1 MTLGW
6 EDIRAEVLRRIRS
19 RDWPPGALIPGE
31 EALAEEFGVARAT
44 VNRALT
50 ALAEAGVIERK
61 KRAGTRVALQPVRR
75 ARLEIPLIRL
85 DVLARGMA
93 YDFLLLEDRLIPAPV
108 TVTARMGLPEG
119 TRLRYL
125 ETLHR
130 ADGRPF
136 VFETR
141 WLNPVVLPSPPT
153 DVGPDFATVS
163 ANEWLVSHVALV
175 AGDIAFTAEPASA
188 SEARVLGVAPGTALL
203 VAERTTVGTA
213 GPVTLVR
220 LAHAPG
226 HRVQMAF

>member
-6 EDIRAEVLRRIRS
+6 EDIRAEVLRRIRA

-50 ALAEAGVIERK
+50 ALADAGVLERK
-61 KRAGTRVALQPVRR
+61 KRAGTRVASLPVRR

-85 DVLARGMA
+85 DVLGRGLT
-93 YDFLLLEDRLIPAPV
+93 YDFSLLADRMVPGPGPV
-108 TVTARMGLPEG
+108 TTRMGLPEG

-130 ADGRPF
+130 AEGRPF
-136 VFETR
+136 VYETR
-141 WLNPVVLPSPPT
+141 WLNPVVLPAPP
-153 DVGPDFATVS
+153 PDFAAVS
-163 ANEWLVSHVALV
+163 VNEWLVSHVSLV
-175 AGDIAFTAEPASA
+175 SGDIAFTAEPASA
-188 SEARVLGVAPGTALL
+188 SEAAVLGIAPGTALL
-203 VAERTTVGTA
+203 VAERTTTGTA

>member
-6 EDIRAEVLRRIRS
+6 EDIRAEVLRRIRA

-50 ALAEAGVIERK
+50 ALADAGVLERK
-61 KRAGTRVALQPVRR
+61 KRAGTRVASLPVRR
-75 ARLEIPLIRL
+75 ARLEVPLIRL
-85 DVLARGMA
+85 DVLGRGLA
-93 YDFLLLEDRLIPAPV
+93 YDFNLLADRMVQGPRPV
-108 TVTARMGLPEG
+108 TTRMGLPEG

-130 ADGRPF
+130 AEGRPF
-136 VFETR
+136 VYETR
-141 WLNPVVLPSPPT
+141 WLNPVVLPAPP
-153 DVGPDFATVS
+153 PDFAAVS
-163 ANEWLVSHVALV
+163 VNEWLVSHVSLV
-175 AGDIAFTAEPASA
+175 SGDIAFTAEPATP
-188 SEARVLGVAPGTALL
+188 SEAAVLGIAPGTALL
-203 VAERTTVGTA
+203 VAERTTTGTA